1 MDLQFRKICSVFP
14 EAKGPIGK
22 PHSRVSRCPNIVFKT
37 ILLFG
42 LLSLYACFAAA
53 ANEPSALLAQG
64 RVDEAI
70 ATLRAEISAS
80 PSNADAQNLLC
91 RAYFTLGQWDRGI
104 EACQKATSL
113 EPGNSRYHMWLGR
126 IYGEK
131 ADKAGFWTAAG
142 LAKKV
147 RSEFEQSVQLNPNSA
162 DARTDLAEFYLEA
175 PGIVG
180 GGRDKAEAQAQTLA
194 SLDPAKAHWIK
205 GRLAEKKK
213 DLTSAEYEYR
223 AAIEASHGSANSWLN
238 LAIFYRHVGRLDD
251 MESAIQH
258 AATAQVDPTGA
269 LMDAAELL
277 IRTRRNVPESA
288 RLLRQYLSSQSTV
301 EQAPVFK
308 AHYLLGTVL
317 EQLGNKQ
324 GAAEEYRAA
333 LSLAS
338 EFSLAHEALDRVN
351 R

>member
-1 MDLQFRKICSVFP
+1 MDLKVRAARK
-14 EAKGPIGK
+14 
-22 PHSRVSRCPNIVFKT
+22 VSSLTLGF
-37 ILLFG
+37 
-42 LLSLYACFAAA
+42 LSLFVTFAAA
-53 ANEPSALLAQG
+53 ADNVSTLLAQG

-70 ATLRAEISAS
+70 TTLRAKISGS
-80 PSNADAQNLLC
+80 PSDAESQNLLC

-113 EPGNSRYHMWLGR
+113 EPGNSRYHLWLGR

-147 RSEFEQSVQLNPNSA
+147 RSEFEQAVQLNPKSV
-162 DARTDLAEFYLEA
+162 DARADLAEFYLEA

-194 SLDPAKAHWIK
+194 GLDPAKAHWVN
-205 GRLAEKKK
+205 GRLAEKRK
-213 DLTSAEYEYR
+213 DFKAAEDEYK
-223 AAIEASHGSANSWLN
+223 AAIDATRGNANSWLN

-251 MESAIQH
+251 MENAIQH
-258 AATAQVDPTGA
+258 AAAAQLDGTGA

-277 IRTRRNVPESA
+277 IRTKRNSPESA
-288 RLLRQYLSSQSTV
+288 RLLRQYLSSESTV

-317 EQLGNKQ
+317 EQQGNKQ

-338 EFSLAHEALDRVN
+338 EFSPAHEALNRVN